1 MSKTDVKTKPT
12 VKTEKPKLYRV
23 LLLNDDFTPR
33 EFVVY
38 VLMAEFRLSES
49 QASQV
54 MLTAHRKGVC
64 VVCVYPRDVA
74 ETKAARATEMGAKMG
89 FPLRFEAEPEE

>member
-1 MSKTDVKTKPT
+1 
-12 VKTEKPKLYRV
+12 
-23 LLLNDDFTPR
+23 
-33 EFVVY
+33 
-38 VLMAEFRLSES
+38 
-49 QASQV
+49 

-64 VVCVYPRDVA
+64 VVSVYPRDVA